1 MRSVLYRFP
10 DLAQFEQMIAGMG
23 DAELELGLP
32 SGEAVDDGEWVL
44 AIFELGRGRRATS
57 CAARAAV
64 SPDGARL
71 LFEPRDWGRLA
82 DFAQKQA
89 LNPSGPVRPS
99 DPAARAPSDPGALR
113 EPGVARMT
121 VAWRSSTPSAP
132 EASGPNQVPPAR
144 ESDPFYGAPTVR
156 DTTTPPPSPAEVR
169 DAALRR
175 ESGRPS
181 GDPARVLV
189 VDDDQDIR
197 EVVTAMLEAVGLRV
211 AQSESAEDALSRVQS
226 EVIDLLVLDWN
237 LPKMTGLELCRII
250 RRLPGLSHVPVL
262 FLTAN
267 ASSQDMVDAFASGAD
282 DYVVKPFRAPELGAR
297 IFSLLRRG
305 RLMLGG

>member
-1 MRSVLYRFP
+1 VRSVLYRFP
-10 DLAQFEQMIAGMG
+10 DLAQFEQMIAGVG
-23 DAELELGLP
+23 DTELELGVP
-32 SGEAVDDGEWVL
+32 SGEAIEDGEWVL

-64 SPDGARL
+64 SPDGGRL
-71 LFEPRDWGRLA
+71 LFEPRDWRRLA

-89 LNPSGPVRPS
+89 LNPSGPSRH
-99 DPAARAPSDPGALR
+99 ASDPGALR
-113 EPGVARMT
+113 SSAPPAGAREPGGI
-121 VAWRSSTPSAP
+121 S
-132 EASGPNQVPPAR
+132 
-144 ESDPFYGAPTVR
+144 
-156 DTTTPPPSPAEVR
+156 TPPPSPALVR

-175 ESGRPS
+175 ESGRPA

-189 VDDDQDIR
+189 VDDDPDIR

-211 AQSESAEDALSRVQS
+211 LQSESAEDALARVQS
-226 EVIDLLVLDWN
+226 EVVDLLVLDWN
-237 LPKMTGLELCRII
+237 LPRMTGLDLCRII
-250 RRLPGLSHVPVL
+250 RRQPGLSHVPVL

-305 RLMLGG
+305 RLLLGG